1 MRAWLAAGWVLLA
14 GCQSDET
21 EAAWLEGFSYRWV
34 DFNHRLSSLVV
45 RPSVSQVDVAV
56 IGGTSTTGE
65 VFDDSGECI
74 GPGCGELPFFD
85 ETDISVQWAVG
96 LSSPK
101 TRLGKGTVELV
112 ATPSSDSRDVRIEL
126 PGKGRGTATAVIAG
140 LSFQAMVDSS
150 EQNPSCYDPRHGWLP
165 RALRVTIGDVS
176 LSDDGRAALVPVA
189 AVFAAGPTLEALRV
203 CLDAAVPYAR
213 ARVRVDVVV
222 VVSEGA
228 TSTSDVGQSGAFA
241 DDPSDPQTLDPSA
254 AMWTPTF
261 PDGMAGWRD
270 MSWTFHASD
279 PEDRGAY
286 LRSLEL
292 GLTADSAYGWATN
305 TSATMLSGFEVRF
318 AGTVVERDVDVDVTH
333 WEASADGMPADID
346 SLGEPVPFILRPL
359 GP

>member
-1 MRAWLAAGWVLLA
+1 
-14 GCQSDET
+14 
-21 EAAWLEGFSYRWV
+21 
-34 DFNHRLSSLVV
+34 
-45 RPSVSQVDVAV
+45 
-56 IGGTSTTGE
+56 
-65 VFDDSGECI
+65 
-74 GPGCGELPFFD
+74 
-85 ETDISVQWAVG
+85 
-96 LSSPK
+96 
-101 TRLGKGTVELV
+101 
-112 ATPSSDSRDVRIEL
+112 
-126 PGKGRGTATAVIAG
+126 
-140 LSFQAMVDSS
+140 
-150 EQNPSCYDPRHGWLP
+150 
-165 RALRVTIGDVS
+165 
-176 LSDDGRAALVPVA
+176 
-189 AVFAAGPTLEALRV
+189 
-203 CLDAAVPYAR
+203 
-213 ARVRVDVVV
+213 
-222 VVSEGA
+222 
-228 TSTSDVGQSGAFA
+228 VGQSGAFA